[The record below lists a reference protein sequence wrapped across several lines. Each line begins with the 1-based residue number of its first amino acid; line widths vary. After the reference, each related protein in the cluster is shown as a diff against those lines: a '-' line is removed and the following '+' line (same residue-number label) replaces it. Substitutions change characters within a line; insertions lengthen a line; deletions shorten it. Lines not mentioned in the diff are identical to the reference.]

1 MNMYVSEMLFLSLLQ
16 LFYQG
21 TWNNL
26 RTNYVVEIVKL
37 DSFHFLVVLIM
48 WSMIVRFLANLLKMQ
63 IRNRHGDFLQMCK
76 GAGLLAAMNVTV
88 TAPGFCLS
96 LKKIY
101 SQS

>member
-26 RTNYVVEIVKL
+26 RTSYVVEIVKL

-48 WSMIVRFLANLLKMQ
+48 
-63 IRNRHGDFLQMCK
+63 
-76 GAGLLAAMNVTV
+76 
-88 TAPGFCLS
+88 
-96 LKKIY
+96 
-101 SQS
+101 

>member
-26 RTNYVVEIVKL
+26 RTNYVVEKL

-48 WSMIVRFLANLLKMQ
+48 
-63 IRNRHGDFLQMCK
+63 
-76 GAGLLAAMNVTV
+76 
-88 TAPGFCLS
+88 
-96 LKKIY
+96 
-101 SQS
+101 

>member
-1 MNMYVSEMLFLSLLQ
+1 
-16 LFYQG
+16 
-21 TWNNL
+21 
-26 RTNYVVEIVKL
+26 
-37 DSFHFLVVLIM
+37 
-48 WSMIVRFLANLLKMQ
+48 MIVRFLANLLKMQ

-88 TAPGFCLS
+88 TASGFCLS